1 VDTELKLFYIVQK
14 SGGVHMSEKRTRRKY
29 TKEFKLEAVQ
39 LVESR
44 GNAAEVARS
53 LGISANILNRWVR
66 EYKADE
72 EYAFPGLGNLKEPE
86 EELRR
91 LRKELA
97 DTKMERDI
105 LKKALSIFSKQNI

>member
-1 VDTELKLFYIVQK
+1 
-14 SGGVHMSEKRTRRKY
+14 MSEKQKRRKY

-44 GNAAEVARS
+44 GNAAEVARN
-53 LGISANILNRWVR
+53 LGINANILSRWVR
-66 EYKADE
+66 EYKEDE
-72 EYAFPGLGNLKEPE
+72 QYAFPGLGKMKEPE

-105 LKKALSIFSKQNI
+105 LKKALSIFSKQNT